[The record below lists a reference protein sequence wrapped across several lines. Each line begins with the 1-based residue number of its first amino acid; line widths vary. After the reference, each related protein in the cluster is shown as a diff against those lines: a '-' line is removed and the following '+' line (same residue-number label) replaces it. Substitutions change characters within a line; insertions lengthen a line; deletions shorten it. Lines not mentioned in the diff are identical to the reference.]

1 MSIRY
6 NSKHKLL
13 VTNREKTMGATGAT
27 VSYLA
32 FFLQKDSVCFQS
44 GKREAPDC
52 FRVTSLI
59 QLADTIRTKGSEKMR
74 LKIKRQL

>member
-1 MSIRY
+1 
-6 NSKHKLL
+6 
-13 VTNREKTMGATGAT
+13 MGATGAT

-59 QLADTIRTKGSEKMR
+59 QLADTIRTKGSEKNEVENKNTA
-74 LKIKRQL
+74 LIFALTSQVVFNQ